1 MHTHLQAQGKAE
13 SLDRDEGAFLRCV
26 STTTAEN
33 YSRGPPSPQELSTG
47 TRVAWGKYGAPLKR
61 TYNNIV
67 S

>member
-33 YSRGPPSPQELSTG
+33 YSRGPSLTPPFYIRIFKLEPAPESLSG
-47 TRVAWGKYGAPLKR
+47 L
-61 TYNNIV
+61 
-67 S
+67 